1 MQKSQATKQLHL
13 HMLDLV
19 SFVTSL
25 KGKRDAFNAAPEH
38 VCSSHIEPNIRGSTK
53 GDGLSFSHVFTLVG
67 IGLFLHQRCD
77 LAS

>member
-1 MQKSQATKQLHL
+1 MLVHQRVGLEMQKSEATKQPPL

-38 VCSSHIEPNIRGSTK
+38 VCSSHIELNIRASTR
-53 GDGLSFSHVFTLVG
+53 GMVEVSVNLT
-67 IGLFLHQRCD
+67 
-77 LAS
+77 